1 MRPLLPPEESHRN
14 QNALQIWRLSP
25 PLKRAFEFVA
35 RARVERA
42 YLVGVNLPGGSP
54 ATAHEHL
61 DELAQL
67 AATAGAEVVGRTV
80 QGRNRIDITT
90 YVGEGKVAEI
100 KEICE
105 KWAVNLVIFDDDL
118 SPAQGKNLEKL
129 LNVRVIDRSELI
141 LDIFA
146 RHAKTQQAKIQV
158 ELAQL
163 EYSLPRLKRFW
174 EHLERQAGG
183 IGARGPGETQLEVDR
198 RKIHQRIS
206 SLKRL
211 LKKIDLRRETMRRAR
226 TGRHVAALIGYTNA
240 GKSTVMRQLT
250 GADVVVRDQL
260 FATIETTTRRMNGNG
275 HAKSNGNGNGNGH
288 KNAKGNGNGNG
299 HHDVLLIDTVGF
311 IRKLP
316 DHLKTSFKAT
326 LGDTAQAE
334 LYLHVVDISH
344 PAWEEQRDIADMTVR
359 SIENPGVETIYVFNK
374 IDQVSPDVLEGMR
387 QRFPDAAFISAVEG
401 IGIETL
407 RERIESH
414 FYGRNVRVEVVLS
427 AGDGKNISMVREL
440 LHDASN
446 LYEDDLCV
454 LNGTIESGNMG
465 RLEAIPGA
473 RVRYLI

>member
-1 MRPLLPPEESHRN
+1 M
-14 QNALQIWRLSP
+14 
-25 PLKRAFEFVA
+25 KKTTTFEFIA

-42 YLVGVNLPGGSP
+42 YLVGVNLPGGSG
-54 ATAHEHL
+54 AAQEHL

-80 QGRNRIDITT
+80 QGRNRVDITT
-90 YVGEGKVAEI
+90 YIGEGKVNEL

-105 KWAVNLVIFDDDL
+105 QWAVNLVIFDDDL

-206 SLKRL
+206 SLKRQ
-211 LKKIDLRRETMRRAR
+211 LKKIDLRRETLRRAR
-226 TGRHVAALIGYTNA
+226 SGRHVAALIGYTNA

-260 FATIETTTRRMNGNG
+260 FATIDTTTRRLNGSGRAN
-275 HAKSNGNGNGNGH
+275 
-288 KNAKGNGNGNG
+288 GNGNGNG
-299 HHDVLLIDTVGF
+299 HHDMLLIDTVGF

-334 LYLHVVDISH
+334 LYLHVVDVSH
-344 PAWEEQRDIADMTVR
+344 PAWEEQRDIADITVR

-374 IDQVSPDVLEGMR
+374 IDQVSPEILTGLQ
-387 QRFPDAAFISAVEG
+387 QRFPAAVFISAVEG

-407 RERIESH
+407 RGRIES
-414 FYGRNVRVEVVLS
+414 FFFGKSVDVEVVLS

-440 LHDASN
+440 LRDARN
-446 LYEDDLCV
+446 RYEHDLCV
-454 LNGTIESGNMG
+454 LRGTIESRLMG
-465 RLEAIPGA
+465 RLEAIPGVQ
-473 RVRYLI
+473 VRYLI

>member
-1 MRPLLPPEESHRN
+1 M
-14 QNALQIWRLSP
+14 
-25 PLKRAFEFVA
+25 KRTTFEFIR

-42 YLVGVNLPGGSP
+42 YLVGVNLPGGSL
-54 ATAHEHL
+54 ASAHEHL
-61 DELAQL
+61 EELAQL

-80 QGRNRIDITT
+80 QGRGRVDITT
-90 YVGEGKVAEI
+90 YIGEGKVQEI
-100 KEICE
+100 KQLCE
-105 KWAVNLVIFDDDL
+105 EWAVNLVIFDDDL

-206 SLKRL
+206 SLKKL
-211 LKKIDLRRETMRRAR
+211 LKKIDARRETMRQAR
-226 TGRHVAALIGYTNA
+226 SGRHVAALIGYTNA
-240 GKSTVMRQLT
+240 GKSTVMRELT
-250 GADVVVRDQL
+250 GADVLVRDQL
-260 FATIETTTRRMNGNG
+260 FATIDTTTRKMNGNG
-275 HAKSNGNGNGNGH
+275 SAQRNGNGNGH
-288 KNAKGNGNGNG
+288 GNG

-344 PAWEEQRDIADMTVR
+344 PLWEEQRDIADMTVR

-374 IDQVSPDVLEGMR
+374 IDQVSPDLLEGMK
-387 QRFPDAAFISAVEG
+387 QRFPDAVFISAVDG
-401 IGIETL
+401 IGIGTL
-407 RERIESH
+407 RERIESF
-414 FYGRNVRVEVVLS
+414 FYGKNVDVEVVLS

-440 LHDASN
+440 LRDAIN
-446 LYEDDLCV
+446 RYEHDLCV
-454 LNGTIESGNMG
+454 LHGTIESRLMG
-465 RLEAIPGA
+465 RLEASPGA
-473 RVRYLI
+473 RVRYLM

>member
-1 MRPLLPPEESHRN
+1 M
-14 QNALQIWRLSP
+14 
-25 PLKRAFEFVA
+25 KRTTFEFIA

-42 YLVGVNLPGGSP
+42 YLVGVSLPGGS
-54 ATAHEHL
+54 AASTHEHL

-80 QGRNRIDITT
+80 QGRNRIDTTT
-90 YVGEGKVAEI
+90 YIGEGKVAEL
-100 KEICE
+100 KDICE
-105 KWAVNLVIFDDDL
+105 QWAVNLVVFDDDL

-206 SLKRL
+206 SLKRQ
-211 LKKIDLRRETMRRAR
+211 LKKIESRRETMRRAR

-240 GKSTVMRQLT
+240 GKSTVMHELT
-250 GADVVVRDQL
+250 GADVLVRDQL
-260 FATIETTTRRMNGNG
+260 FATIDTTTRRMNG
-275 HAKSNGNGNGNGH
+275 HANGNGH
-288 KNAKGNGNGNG
+288 TDGTGNGHSNGNGNG

-316 DHLKTSFKAT
+316 DHLKTSFRAT

-334 LYLHVVDISH
+334 LYVHVVDVSH
-344 PAWEEQRDIADMTVR
+344 PSWEEQRDIADMTVR

-374 IDQVSPDVLEGMR
+374 IDRVAPDILTGLK
-387 QRFPDAAFISAVEG
+387 QRFPDAVFISALEG

-407 RERIESH
+407 RERIETH
-414 FYGRNVRVEVVLS
+414 LFGKNVRVEVVLP

-446 LYEDDLCV
+446 LYDDDRCV
-454 LNGTIESGNMG
+454 LNGTIESGKMG
-465 RLEAIPGA
+465 RLESIPGA

>member
-1 MRPLLPPEESHRN
+1 M
-14 QNALQIWRLSP
+14 
-25 PLKRAFEFVA
+25 KRTTFEFIA

-42 YLVGVNLPGGSP
+42 YLVGVNLAGGS
-54 ATAHEHL
+54 AGSTQEHL

-80 QGRNRIDITT
+80 QGRNRVDITT
-90 YVGEGKVAEI
+90 YIGEGKVAEL

-105 KWAVNLVIFDDDL
+105 QWAVNLVIFDDDL

-211 LKKIDLRRETMRRAR
+211 LKKIDARRETLRRAR
-226 TGRHVAALIGYTNA
+226 SGRHVAALIGYTNA

-260 FATIETTTRRMNGNG
+260 FATIDTTTRLLNGANGNAR
-275 HAKSNGNGNGNGH
+275 HNGNGNGH
-288 KNAKGNGNGNG
+288 A

-334 LYLHVVDISH
+334 LYLHVVDVSH
-344 PAWEEQRDIADMTVR
+344 PSWEEQRDIADVTVR
-359 SIENPGVETIYVFNK
+359 SIENPGVETIYIFNK
-374 IDQVSPDVLEGMR
+374 IDQVSPDLLEGLR
-387 QRFPDAAFISAVEG
+387 QRFPDAVFISAVDG

-407 RERIESH
+407 RERIET
-414 FYGRNVRVEVVLS
+414 FFFGKNVDVEVVLS
-427 AGDGKNISMVREL
+427 AGDGKNISVVRGL
-440 LHDASN
+440 LHDAKN
-446 LYEDDLCV
+446 RYEHDLCV
-454 LNGTIESGNMG
+454 LRGTIESRLMG

-473 RVRYLI
+473 TVRYLI

>member
-1 MRPLLPPEESHRN
+1 M
-14 QNALQIWRLSP
+14 
-25 PLKRAFEFVA
+25 KRTTFEFIA

-42 YLVGVNLPGGSP
+42 YLVGVSLPGGS
-54 ATAHEHL
+54 AASTHEHL
-61 DELAQL
+61 EELAQL

-80 QGRNRIDITT
+80 QGRSRVDITT
-90 YVGEGKVAEI
+90 YIGEGKVQELKAV
-100 KEICE
+100 CE
-105 KWAVNLVIFDDDL
+105 QWAVNLVIFDDDL

-206 SLKRL
+206 SLKRQ
-211 LKKIDLRRETMRRAR
+211 LKKIDLRRETLRRAR
-226 TGRHVAALIGYTNA
+226 HGRHVAALIGYTNA
-240 GKSTVMRQLT
+240 GKSTVMRELT
-250 GADVVVRDQL
+250 GADVLVRDQL
-260 FATIETTTRRMNGNG
+260 FATIDTTTRRMNGQRRTPE
-275 HAKSNGNGNGNGH
+275 NGNRPANGSGNG
-288 KNAKGNGNGNG
+288 KG

-334 LYLHVVDISH
+334 LYLHVVDVSH

-374 IDQVSPDVLEGMR
+374 IDRVSPDLLEGLR
-387 QRFPDAAFISAVEG
+387 QRFPDAVFISAVDG

-414 FYGRNVRVEVVLS
+414 FCGKNVDVEVVLS
-427 AGDGKNISMVREL
+427 AGDGKHISMARGL
-440 LHDASN
+440 LRDTKN
-446 LYEDDLCV
+446 RYERDLCV
-454 LNGTIESGNMG
+454 LRGTIESRLMG
-465 RLEAIPGA
+465 RLEAIPGV
-473 RVRYLI
+473 RVKYLM

>member
-1 MRPLLPPEESHRN
+1 M
-14 QNALQIWRLSP
+14 
-25 PLKRAFEFVA
+25 KRTTFEFIR

-42 YLVGVNLPGGSP
+42 YLVGVSLPGGSV
-54 ATAHEHL
+54 ASAHEHL
-61 DELAQL
+61 EELAQL
-67 AATAGAEVVGRTV
+67 AATAGAEVVGRFV
-80 QGRNRIDITT
+80 QGRNRVDITT
-90 YVGEGKVAEI
+90 YIGEGKV
-100 KEICE
+100 KELKQLCE
-105 KWAVNLVIFDDDL
+105 EWAVNLVIFDDDL

-206 SLKRL
+206 SLKRQ
-211 LKKIDLRRETMRRAR
+211 LKKIDARRETMRRAR
-226 TGRHVAALIGYTNA
+226 SGRHVAALIGYTNA
-240 GKSTVMRQLT
+240 GKSTVMRELT
-250 GADVVVRDQL
+250 GADVLVRDQL
-260 FATIETTTRRMNGNG
+260 FATIDTTTRKMNGNG
-275 HAKSNGNGNGNGH
+275 SAQRNGNGNGNGH
-288 KNAKGNGNGNG
+288 GNG

-344 PAWEEQRDIADMTVR
+344 PLWEEQRDIADMTVR

-374 IDQVSPDVLEGMR
+374 IDQVSPDLLEGMK
-387 QRFPDAAFISAVEG
+387 QRFPDAVFISAVDG
-401 IGIETL
+401 IGIGTL
-407 RERIESH
+407 RERIESF
-414 FYGRNVRVEVVLS
+414 FYGKNVDVEVVLS

-440 LHDASN
+440 LRDAIN
-446 LYEDDLCV
+446 RYEHDLCV
-454 LNGTIESGNMG
+454 LHGTIESRLMG

-473 RVRYLI
+473 RVRYLM

>member
-1 MRPLLPPEESHRN
+1 
-14 QNALQIWRLSP
+14 
-25 PLKRAFEFVA
+25 LKRTTFEFIA

-42 YLVGVNLPGGSP
+42 YLVGVNLAGGSG
-54 ATAHEHL
+54 AANEHL
-61 DELAQL
+61 DELEQL

-80 QGRNRIDITT
+80 QGRNRVDITT
-90 YVGEGKVAEI
+90 YIGEGKVTEL

-105 KWAVNLVIFDDDL
+105 KWAVNLVVFDDDL

-206 SLKRL
+206 SLKRQ
-211 LKKIDLRRETMRRAR
+211 LKKIDQRRETLRRAR
-226 TGRHVAALIGYTNA
+226 SGRHVAALIGYTNA

-250 GADVVVRDQL
+250 GADVIVRDQL
-260 FATIETTTRRMNGNG
+260 FATIDTTTRRMNGNG
-275 HAKSNGNGNGNGH
+275 NGNGH
-288 KNAKGNGNGNG
+288 A

-344 PAWEEQRDIADMTVR
+344 PAWEEQMDIADTTVR

-374 IDQVSPDVLEGMR
+374 IDRVSPEILEGMKL
-387 QRFPDAAFISAVEG
+387 RFPDVVFISAVEG

-407 RERIESH
+407 RERIESF
-414 FYGRNVRVEVVLS
+414 FYGKNVHVEVVLS

-440 LHDASN
+440 LRDASN
-446 LYEDDLCV
+446 QYQDDLCV
-454 LNGTIESGNMG
+454 LNGTIESRKMG

>member
-1 MRPLLPPEESHRN
+1 
-14 QNALQIWRLSP
+14 
-25 PLKRAFEFVA
+25 LKRTTFEFIR

-42 YLVGVNLPGGSP
+42 YLVGVNLAGGSS
-54 ATAHEHL
+54 AQEHL

-80 QGRNRIDITT
+80 QGRNRVDITT
-90 YVGEGKVAEI
+90 YIGEGKVQEL
-100 KEICE
+100 KQVCE
-105 KWAVNLVIFDDDL
+105 EWAVNLVIFDDDL

-183 IGARGPGETQLEVDR
+183 IGTRGPGETQLEVDR

-206 SLKRL
+206 SLKRQ
-211 LKKIDLRRETMRRAR
+211 LKKIDQHRETMRNAR
-226 TGRHVAALIGYTNA
+226 SGRHVAALIGYTNA
-240 GKSTVMRQLT
+240 GKSTVMKELT
-250 GADVVVRDQL
+250 GADVLVRDQL
-260 FATIETTTRRMNGNG
+260 FATIDTTTRKMSGNGRAHGNG
-275 HAKSNGNGNGNGH
+275 HANGNGNGNG
-288 KNAKGNGNGNG
+288 NA

-344 PAWEEQRDIADMTVR
+344 PAWEEQRDIADVTVR

-374 IDQVSPDVLEGMR
+374 IDQVSPDILEGMR
-387 QRFPDAAFISAVEG
+387 QRFPDAVFISAVSGVG
-401 IGIETL
+401 IGTL
-407 RERIESH
+407 RERIESS
-414 FYGRNVRVEVVLS
+414 FYGKNVDVEVVLS
-427 AGDGKNISMVREL
+427 AGDGKNISMVRGL
-440 LHDASN
+440 LHDARN
-446 LYEDDLCV
+446 RYDHDLCV
-454 LNGTIESGNMG
+454 LRGTIESRLMG
-465 RLEAIPGA
+465 QLEAIPGA
-473 RVRYLI
+473 TVRYLI

>member
-1 MRPLLPPEESHRN
+1 M
-14 QNALQIWRLSP
+14 
-25 PLKRAFEFVA
+25 KRTTFEFIR

-42 YLVGVNLPGGSP
+42 YLVGVNLPGGSL
-54 ATAHEHL
+54 ASAHEHL
-61 DELAQL
+61 EELAQL

-80 QGRNRIDITT
+80 QGRGRVDITT
-90 YVGEGKVAEI
+90 YIGEGKVQEI
-100 KEICE
+100 KQLCE
-105 KWAVNLVIFDDDL
+105 EWAVNLVIFDDDL

-206 SLKRL
+206 SLKRQ
-211 LKKIDLRRETMRRAR
+211 LKKIDARRETMRRAR
-226 TGRHVAALIGYTNA
+226 SGRHVAALIGYTNA
-240 GKSTVMRQLT
+240 GKSTVMRELT
-250 GADVVVRDQL
+250 GADVLVRDQL
-260 FATIETTTRRMNGNG
+260 FATIDTTTRKM
-275 HAKSNGNGNGNGH
+275 NGNGNGNGH
-288 KNAKGNGNGNG
+288 RNGNGNGKG

-344 PAWEEQRDIADMTVR
+344 PMWEEQRDIADMTVR

-374 IDQVSPDVLEGMR
+374 IDQISPDVLEGMK
-387 QRFPDAAFISAVEG
+387 QRFPEAVFISAVDG
-401 IGIETL
+401 IGIGTL
-407 RERIESH
+407 RERIESF
-414 FYGRNVRVEVVLS
+414 FYGKNVDVEVVLS

-440 LHDASN
+440 LRDAIN
-446 LYEDDLCV
+446 RYEHDLCV
-454 LNGTIESGNMG
+454 LQGTIESRLMG
-465 RLEAIPGA
+465 RLEAIPGVT
-473 RVRYLI
+473 VRYLM

>member
-1 MRPLLPPEESHRN
+1 M
-14 QNALQIWRLSP
+14 
-25 PLKRAFEFVA
+25 KRTTFEFIR

-42 YLVGVNLPGGSP
+42 YLVGVSLAGGSV
-54 ATAHEHL
+54 ASAHEHL
-61 DELAQL
+61 EELAQL
-67 AATAGAEVVGRTV
+67 AATAGAEVVGRMV
-80 QGRNRIDITT
+80 QGRNRVDITT
-90 YVGEGKVAEI
+90 YIGEGKVQEL
-100 KEICE
+100 KQLCE
-105 KWAVNLVIFDDDL
+105 EWAVNLVIFDDDL

-211 LKKIDLRRETMRRAR
+211 LKKIDARRETLRRAR
-226 TGRHVAALIGYTNA
+226 SGRHVAALIGYTNA
-240 GKSTVMRQLT
+240 GKSTVMNELT
-250 GADVVVRDQL
+250 GADVLVRDQL
-260 FATIETTTRRMNGNG
+260 FATIDTTTRKMNGNS
-275 HAKSNGNGNGNGH
+275 HAHPNGNGNG
-288 KNAKGNGNGNG
+288 KGNG

-344 PAWEEQRDIADMTVR
+344 PVWEEQRDIADITVR

-374 IDQVSPDVLEGMR
+374 IDQVSPDLLEGLT
-387 QRFPDAAFISAVEG
+387 QRFPDAVFVSAVDG
-401 IGIETL
+401 IGIGTL
-407 RERIESH
+407 RERIESF
-414 FYGRNVRVEVVLS
+414 FYGKNLDVEVVLS
-427 AGDGKNISMVREL
+427 AGDGKNISVARGL
-440 LHDASN
+440 LRDTIN
-446 LYEDDLCV
+446 RYEHDLCV
-454 LNGTIESGNMG
+454 LRGTIESRLMG

-473 RVRYLI
+473 SVRYLM

>member
-1 MRPLLPPEESHRN
+1 M
-14 QNALQIWRLSP
+14 
-25 PLKRAFEFVA
+25 
-35 RARVERA
+35 
-42 YLVGVNLPGGSP
+42 NLPGGSI
-54 ATAHEHL
+54 ASTHEHL
-61 DELAQL
+61 EELAQL
-67 AATAGAEVVGRTV
+67 AMTAGAEVVGRTV
-80 QGRNRIDITT
+80 QGRNRVDITT
-90 YVGEGKVAEI
+90 YIGQGKVDEI
-100 KEICE
+100 KQICE
-105 KWAVNLVIFDDDL
+105 EWAVNLVIFDDDL

-206 SLKRL
+206 SLKRQ
-211 LKKIDLRRETMRRAR
+211 LKKIDLQRETLRRGR
-226 TGRHVAALIGYTNA
+226 SGRHVAALIGYTNA

-250 GADVVVRDQL
+250 GADVIVRDQL
-260 FATIETTTRRMNGNG
+260 FATIETTTRRLNGNG
-275 HAKSNGNGNGNGH
+275 HANGNGKGNGNGH
-288 KNAKGNGNGNG
+288 H

-334 LYLHVVDISH
+334 LYLHVVDVSH
-344 PAWEEQRDIADMTVR
+344 PSWEEQMDIADTTVR

-374 IDQVSPDVLEGMR
+374 IDRVSPELLQGLK
-387 QRFPDAAFISAVEG
+387 QRYPDAVFISAVATV
-401 IGIETL
+401 GIETL
-407 RERIESH
+407 RGRIEEF
-414 FYGRNVRVEVVLS
+414 FYGQNVRVEVVLP
-427 AGDGKNISMVREL
+427 AGDGKNISMAREL

-454 LNGTIESGNMG
+454 LNGTIESANMG

-473 RVRYLI
+473 RVRYLM

>member
-1 MRPLLPPEESHRN
+1 V
-14 QNALQIWRLSP
+14 
-25 PLKRAFEFVA
+25 KRTTFEFIR

-42 YLVGVNLPGGSP
+42 YLVGVSLPGSSI

-61 DELAQL
+61 EELAQL
-67 AATAGAEVVGRTV
+67 AATAGAEVVGRMV
-80 QGRNRIDITT
+80 QGRGRVDITT
-90 YVGEGKVAEI
+90 FIGEGKVQEL
-100 KEICE
+100 KQVCE
-105 KWAVNLVIFDDDL
+105 EWAVNLVIFDDDL

-206 SLKRL
+206 SLKRQ
-211 LKKIDLRRETMRRAR
+211 LKKIDLHRETMRNAR
-226 TGRHVAALIGYTNA
+226 SGRHVAALIGYTNA
-240 GKSTVMRQLT
+240 GKSTVMRELT
-250 GADVVVRDQL
+250 GADVLVRDQL
-260 FATIETTTRRMNGNG
+260 FATIDTTTRKMNGNG
-275 HAKSNGNGNGNGH
+275 RSNGNGRANGNGH
-288 KNAKGNGNGNG
+288 SNGNGNGNGNG

-359 SIENPGVETIYVFNK
+359 TIDNPGVETIYVFNK
-374 IDQVSPDVLEGMR
+374 IDQVSPELLEGLK
-387 QRFPDAAFISAVEG
+387 QRFPDAVFISAVG
-401 IGIETL
+401 GVGIETL
-407 RERIESH
+407 RERIESF
-414 FYGRNVRVEVVLS
+414 FYGKNVDVEVVLS
-427 AGDGKNISMVREL
+427 AGDGKTISMVRGL
-440 LHDASN
+440 LHDAKN
-446 LYEDDLCV
+446 RYEHDLCV
-454 LNGTIESGNMG
+454 LHGTIESRLMG

>member
-1 MRPLLPPEESHRN
+1 
-14 QNALQIWRLSP
+14 
-25 PLKRAFEFVA
+25 LKRTTFEFIR

-42 YLVGVNLPGGSP
+42 YLVGVSLAGGSV
-54 ATAHEHL
+54 ASAHEHL
-61 DELAQL
+61 EELAQL
-67 AATAGAEVVGRTV
+67 AATAGAEVVGRMV
-80 QGRNRIDITT
+80 QGRNRVDITT
-90 YVGEGKVAEI
+90 YIGEGKVQEL
-100 KEICE
+100 KQLCE
-105 KWAVNLVIFDDDL
+105 EWAVNLVIFDDDL

-211 LKKIDLRRETMRRAR
+211 LKKIDARRETLRRAR
-226 TGRHVAALIGYTNA
+226 SGRHVAALIGYTNA
-240 GKSTVMRQLT
+240 GKSTVMKELT
-250 GADVVVRDQL
+250 GADVLVRDQL
-260 FATIETTTRRMNGNG
+260 FATIDTTTRKMNGNG
-275 HAKSNGNGNGNGH
+275 HAHPNGNGNG
-288 KNAKGNGNGNG
+288 KGNA
-299 HHDVLLIDTVGF
+299 HDDVLLIDTVGF

-344 PAWEEQRDIADMTVR
+344 PVWEEQRDIADITVR

-374 IDQVSPDVLEGMR
+374 IDQVSPDLLEGLT
-387 QRFPDAAFISAVEG
+387 QRFPDAVFISAVDG
-401 IGIETL
+401 IGIGTL
-407 RERIESH
+407 RERIESF
-414 FYGRNVRVEVVLS
+414 FYGKNLDVEVVLS
-427 AGDGKNISMVREL
+427 AGDGKNISMARGL
-440 LHDASN
+440 LRDTIN
-446 LYEDDLCV
+446 RYEHDLCV
-454 LNGTIESGNMG
+454 LRGTIESRLMG

-473 RVRYLI
+473 RVRYLM